1 MLTHAEHLE
10 MMLEVVASRGTD
22 EDACSLFDDN
32 LSMVVDDVLK
42 AYSPFNMREKNHPD
56 QWYVVGVMMYALGE
70 TSRKMLPA
78 DLISLGTLV
87 KRVRERMRECGGNVS
102 RADILA
108 IADLFSFE
116 LFKQGGSDEVRVV
129 NVINDYVVAVL
140 GGISH
145 DNR

>member
-1 MLTHAEHLE
+1 
-10 MMLEVVASRGTD
+10 
-22 EDACSLFDDN
+22 
-32 LSMVVDDVLK
+32 
-42 AYSPFNMREKNHPD
+42 
-56 QWYVVGVMMYALGE
+56 MYALGE